1 MRFSSRCQDGFTL
14 VELMVTAAVIGV
26 VGLVLYSL
34 LNINMILGAKNTAIN
49 TTHEQ
54 VRVAMLDMLRD
65 LHSAVSAPVL
75 TDSTGTPY
83 SSPPASGYAEGIA
96 FQKWASG
103 PYSIKADA
111 LTNQKVIHVA
121 LVATPG
127 QQNIPIYYGTRTQK
141 LIVPTYQ
148 IEDYITAISGTRS
161 DLSITL
167 TNNLPIAIKGTTS
180 TAGHV
185 VCFITDSCSYTV
197 SNNTL
202 KWNYRGVSYSK
213 STGNSITNLT
223 PFYIPPGAV
232 GAAFNSLGT
241 SDLKSSNRG
250 YKSVNIMLNGQA
262 PIKAQLTTYQ

>member
-1 MRFSSRCQDGFTL
+1 MKFSSSRREGFTL
-14 VELMVTAAVIGV
+14 VELMVTSAVIGG

-54 VRVAMLDMLRD
+54 ARVAMLDVLRD

-75 TDSTGTPY
+75 TDSAGVAYP
-83 SSPPASGYAEGIA
+83 SPPTFAEGVA

-103 PYSIKADA
+103 PYAIKTDA

-121 LVATPG
+121 LLANQT
-127 QQNIPIYYGTRTQK
+127 IPIFYGTKTQK

-148 IEDYITAISGTRS
+148 IEDYITAISGTKS

-167 TNNLPIAIKGTTS
+167 TNNLPIAIKGTGS
-180 TAGHV
+180 AAGHV
-185 VCFITDSCSYTV
+185 VCFITDCCSYTV
-197 SNNTL
+197 SNSTL

-213 STGNSITNLT
+213 STGNNITNPT
-223 PFYIPPGAV
+223 PFYIPTSGV
-232 GAAFNSLGT
+232 GAGFNSLST

-250 YKSVNIMLNGQA
+250 YKSVNIMINGQA

>member
-1 MRFSSRCQDGFTL
+1 MKSSWRRADGFTL
-14 VELMVTAAVIGV
+14 IELMITSAVIGA

-34 LNINMILGAKNTAIN
+34 LNVNLVLGAKNTAIN

-54 VRVAMLDMLRD
+54 ARVAMLDIVRD
-65 LHSAVSAPVL
+65 LHSAVSAPAL

-103 PYSIKADA
+103 PYAIKTDA

-121 LVATPG
+121 LLST
-127 QQNIPIYYGTRTQK
+127 QNIPTYYGTKTQK
-141 LIVPTYQ
+141 LIIPTYQ
-148 IEDYITAISGTRS
+148 IEDYITAISGTKS

-167 TNNLPIAIKGTTS
+167 TNNLPLAITGTGS
-180 TAGHV
+180 TAGHI
-185 VCFITDSCSYTV
+185 VCFITDCCSYTV

-202 KWNYRGVSYSK
+202 MWNYRGASYSK
-213 STGNSITNLT
+213 NTGSNITNAT
-223 PFYIPPGAV
+223 PFYIPTTAV
-232 GAAFNSLGT
+232 GAAFDSLST

-250 YKSVNIMLNGQA
+250 YNSVNIMLNGQA